1 MKNYHFF
8 KTGLSL
14 LALLCF
20 VTFSEVNAQEQ
31 GNRGKISGDFG
42 FNGMYYM
49 PDSLIGA
56 EKVSSKVRANTHL
69 NLLYTNGGFSA
80 GVRYE
85 FYLFPL
91 IDMEKIGYKGHGLTY
106 FFGEYQ
112 NNFIQVTGG
121 TFYEQF
127 GNGLTFRAYEERQLG
142 VDNSLLGGRVRVTP
156 YKGIVLKGVWGI
168 ERKNFD
174 FEYAKR
180 EDNVRGL
187 DAELSFSEIF
197 PVMIEKDF
205 SLGIGGSFV
214 SKYEKS
220 SLEHNF
226 KTNPPH
232 IDSLPKQMLIRADK
246 FPENVAVWGARGYFG
261 YKGFRLEG
269 EYARKI
275 NDPNTTNSFIYKEG
289 EAFFLSATY
298 SMKGLGIST
307 SFIRADNMDYR
318 SNRLEKNNSL
328 LCINYIPAIN
338 RQYAY
343 QLLGNYAYASQP
355 NGQIGAQLQIN
366 YQIPKKTKIGGKYG
380 TDITFNY
387 SRFHNTVQDTVT
399 EAIENGVMT
408 GTLGYKSPF
417 FKFGQNLLYQDIGIE
432 ISRRVHKNWKLIL
445 AYNYIEYNLYLLQ
458 GHEDMFYGHNVA
470 AELTYKINTK
480 HALRLEAQHLYS
492 KQDFG
497 SWMYLML
504 EYSINPNWFIS
515 IGDQWNY
522 GNEDKTKR
530 IHYFNIAGAYVIGTT
545 RIALNFGK
553 TREGILCVGGVCRAV
568 PASYGVGLSVTTSF

>member
-1 MKNYHFF
+1 MKYYQFF
-8 KTGLSL
+8 KIFLFPLMVLS
-14 LALLCF
+14 F
-20 VTFSEVNAQEQ
+20 TIFSVKAQEE

-42 FNGMYYM
+42 FNGMYYI

-56 EKVSSKVRANTHL
+56 EKVSGKVRANTHL

-80 GVRYE
+80 GARYE

-91 IDMEKIGYKGHGLTY
+91 IDMEKIGYKGHGITY
-106 FFGEYQ
+106 FFGEYR
-112 NNFIQVTGG
+112 NNFLQVTGG

-127 GNGLTFRAYEERQLG
+127 GNGLTLRAYEERQLG
-142 VDNSLLGGRVRVTP
+142 VDNSLLGGRVKLTP
-156 YKGIVLKGVWGI
+156 CKGVVLKGVWGI

-174 FEYAKR
+174 FDYTKR

-197 PVMIEKDF
+197 PIMTEKRF

-220 SLEHNF
+220 ALDHYF
-226 KTNPPH
+226 TIFPH
-232 IDSLPKQMLIRADK
+232 IDSLTSTAYIPADK
-246 FPENVAVWGARGYFG
+246 IPENVAVWGTRGYFG

-275 NDPNTTNSFIYKEG
+275 NDPNATNGFIYKDG
-289 EAFFLSATY
+289 EALFLSATY
-298 SMKGLGIST
+298 SMKGFGIST

-328 LCINYIPAIN
+328 LSINYIPAIN
-338 RQYAY
+338 RQYSY

-366 YQIPKKTKIGGKYG
+366 YQIPKKSKIGGKYG

-387 SRFHNTVQDTVT
+387 SRFHNTVQDTDTAVLK
-399 EAIENGVMT
+399 NGVTT
-408 GTLGYKSPF
+408 GTVGYSSPF
-417 FKFGQNLLYQDIGIE
+417 FKFGEDILYQDIGIE
-432 ISRRVHKNWKLIL
+432 ISRRLHKNWKLIL
-445 AYNYIEYNLYLLQ
+445 AYNYITYNLYLLQ
-458 GHEDMFYGHNVA
+458 GHDDMFYGHNVA
-470 AELTYKINTK
+470 ADLTYKINTK
-480 HALRLEAQHLYS
+480 HALRLEMQHLYS

-497 SWMYLML
+497 SWLYGML
-504 EYSINPNWFIS
+504 EYSISPHWFIS
-515 IGDQWNY
+515 FGNQWNY
-522 GNEDKTKR
+522 GNEDKDSR
-530 IHYFNIAGAYVIGTT
+530 INYFNLSGAYVTGTT
-545 RIALNFGK
+545 RIALSFGK